1 MGKLWSN
8 IKTSVKKHRSA
19 STGVTTLLVI
29 ILLTATFLN
38 ALSSQAS
45 AVPSNPIQGLSK
57 DSSLVKLT
65 STNEVVP
72 TLPKGIAAATTSSVN
87 SDPDEEQNQ
96 GQNKNKNNNPETNKK
111 QGNTSGSGKAT
122 GNDGSTGNGGNTGN
136 ENFGSSNGLS
146 GNGSGDNNGNG
157 PGDKGKEN
165 GNKELGPKGEQ
176 QNEYFKTTIIDGET
190 VTNSVYTFAISQI
203 NKELTVR
210 SVSVKVNSGEDLEFT
225 GSVKL
230 SSGENKIKVSVTYLD
245 KDKKVFTVSK
255 MYTVYLELLKIQI
268 NCNINNNDTVTKNNY
283 SFTAY
288 AEVSGKEM
296 PVTVTF
302 NGNVVTSESNEYQ
315 VSLQEGKNHFVV
327 SAVNGESSEEKKYT
341 ITYNK
346 PISDLTISTNLEDF
360 EVVDVPE
367 ITFYARGLRGSKEV
381 GMIVTCEG
389 EELTSDEN
397 GNYTYSFT
405 DKGKYTFFLQA
416 IDGDDR
422 TEPKGIEVHY
432 SFVVGEDGE
441 EIDPFK
447 PTITTDLFEIENS
460 GMEVPGKF
468 SFYIFSKDYKGNYI
482 SIENIKVFLNG
493 EEIMY
498 EYPNVE
504 KVSYNANLVP
514 GLNTIEIYAY
524 DANNQKTGFERI
536 SIVSDPNLPAEGE
549 KIVGTIHVSMEATT
563 VGVANIFSE
572 SVDIKEGVNLAHIID
587 NIFNKY
593 HIKAEASG
601 SLDEGY
607 YLERIIT
614 DYELFSEPAI
624 PEDLKEKLMEWD
636 DGTGEVFHGKFL
648 GNNSLGEFDFTK
660 GSGWM
665 YMVNGEYPNL
675 GFAQYYPKDGD
686 DVRIRFTLAY
696 GSDIGGG
703 AAMGGNNNPANVSE
717 NGTDTGSVI
726 WDKEW

>member
-8 IKTSVKKHRSA
+8 IKASVKKHRSA
-19 STGVTTLLVI
+19 STGVTSLLVI

-96 GQNKNKNNNPETNKK
+96 GQNKNKNNNPETNEK
-111 QGNTSGSGKAT
+111 QGKTSGSGKAT

-136 ENFGSSNGLS
+136 KNFGSSNGLS

-210 SVSVKVNSGEDLEFT
+210 NVSVNVNSGEDLEFT

-230 SSGENKIKVSVTYLD
+230 SSGENKIKVSVTYRD

-255 MYTVYLELLKIQI
+255 TYTVYLELVKIQI

-288 AEVSGKEM
+288 AEVSGKEI

-381 GMIVTCEG
+381 DMIVTCEG

-422 TEPKGIEVHY
+422 TEPKGIDVDY

-447 PTITTDLFEIENS
+447 PTITSDLFEIVQNDV
-460 GMEVPGKF
+460 EVPGKF
-468 SFYIFSKDYKGNYI
+468 SFYLSCKDYKGNYI
-482 SIENIKVFLNG
+482 TAENFKVFVNG

-498 EYPNVE
+498 AHPNVE
-504 KVSYNANLVP
+504 KTSYNASLVP
-514 GLNTIEIYAY
+514 GQNTIEIYVY
-524 DANNQKTGFERI
+524 DVNNNKVGFKCI
-536 SIVSDPNLPAEGE
+536 SVTSDPDLPADGE

-563 VGVANIFSE
+563 VGVANFFSE
-572 SVDIKEGVNLAHIID
+572 TVDIKEGENLAHTIEAIFKNYGMLSEYKGSID
-587 NIFNKY
+587 
-593 HIKAEASG
+593 
-601 SLDEGY
+601 DGY

-614 DYELFSEPAI
+614 NYELISTPAI
-624 PEDLKEKLMEWD
+624 PGDLKEKLLEWD
-636 DGTGEVFHGKFL
+636 KGTGEVYHDKHL
-648 GNNSLGEFDFTK
+648 DNYSLGEFDFTM

-686 DVRIRFTLAY
+686 DIRIRFTLAY
-696 GSDIGGG
+696 GSDIGGA
-703 AAMGGNNNPANVSE
+703 AAMGGNNPSPDGNQ